1 MPCQPRGSE
10 RVASVQKFG
19 RGGENSDQTGNTSS
33 RLSSSTP
40 RRTGRRSDCSHALRA
55 RSKPPRLAAQ
65 LQRAPP
71 EPPPATAA
79 DVSWAPEWAPAV
91 AAPTCGPPAR
101 APQEAQAKPGS
112 PRAVAAAAR
121 AKRRAARA
129 SSARLAKVS
138 AGGRVGARRW
148 VGVHGRGGWGRG
160 RAQAEA
166 AVRARLAVAGLRVVA
181 AGLRVHR
188 PQRYPGGACRRCA
201 PSSSVGCSAK

>member
-1 MPCQPRGSE
+1 MPWQPGSSE
-10 RVASVQKFG
+10 RVVACRSLEA
-19 RGGENSDQTGNTSS
+19 GGENSDQTPLLLNTSS
-33 RLSSSTP
+33 RLSSTP

-71 EPPPATAA
+71 EPHPATAA

-138 AGGRVGARRW
+138 AGGRVRARRLVW
-148 VGVHGRGGWGRG
+148 VRGRGGGG
-160 RAQAEA
+160 VCTHEEGGEDGAKAE
-166 AVRARLAVAGLRVVA
+166 RKPKPRLGL
-181 AGLRVHR
+181 G
-188 PQRYPGGACRRCA
+188 
-201 PSSSVGCSAK
+201 